1 MLLQYTFMSGLAQ
14 ASKLAEYMEMNAYC
28 IDFLKAYRSKQISS
42 LPSRPQYFS
51 GLSHYCN
58 AVEALN
64 KLYSMS
70 NPQQRRYL
78 VQTVVGETGYVIG
91 HNPESHY
98 FMPEAYALRGRAQ
111 LLGKQMPQAEAS
123 LSKALQ
129 LDPQH
134 VGAMHTLASL
144 YVETNRKA
152 KAVETVKAGV
162 AIDPNHKG
170 LRRLARE
177 LGIKVED
184 PKPAEPVQPP
194 MQPAGKTPPVT
205 DPAPPP
211 SDPAKQAPSTP
222 AATSMVS
229 DGKAADAKDAP
240 PSASPPT
247 GTPTNPWC
255 RFCPDPQST
264 DRPAST
270 PPSVPKAAP

>member
-1 MLLQYTFMSGLAQ
+1 MLLQCTFMSGLAQ
-14 ASKLAEYMEMNAYC
+14 ASKLAEYMEMNSYC
-28 IDFLKAYRSKQISS
+28 IDFLKAYRSNQLNS

-51 GLSHYCN
+51 GLTHYCN

-91 HNPESHY
+91 HNPETHY

-123 LSKALQ
+123 LYKALQ

-144 YVETNRKA
+144 YLESNRKA

-162 AIDPNHKG
+162 AIDPAHKG

-205 DPAPPP
+205 E
-211 SDPAKQAPSTP
+211 APSTH
-222 AATSMVS
+222 AATSMGS

-240 PSASPPT
+240 PSAAPPT